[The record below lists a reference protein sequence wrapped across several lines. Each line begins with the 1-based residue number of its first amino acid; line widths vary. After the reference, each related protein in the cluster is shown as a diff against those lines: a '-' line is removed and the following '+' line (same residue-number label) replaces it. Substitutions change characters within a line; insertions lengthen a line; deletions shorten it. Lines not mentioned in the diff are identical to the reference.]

1 MHVQQFLYF
10 CFLPTYMCTC
20 TLYSEYIIQRD
31 LHVVITTKKATFQK
45 HEVGH
50 SFASPFLLC
59 GRPLLLSQGRELY
72 QWDYLRNCWSCYWF
86 VFLSLTI
93 LCVIVM
99 FILKMKVSNLCNLA
113 VEQHDLCTRCMYM
126 YFYTPCTGSYV
137 T

>member
-1 MHVQQFLYF
+1 MYNSWYF
-10 CFLPTYMCTC
+10 VSCPHACTC

-31 LHVVITTKKATFQK
+31 LHIVVTTKKATFQK
-45 HEVGH
+45 HELGH
-50 SFASPFLLC
+50 SCASPFLLC

-72 QWDYLRNCWSCYWF
+72 RWDYLRNCYWF

-113 VEQHDLCTRCMYM
+113 VEQHDLCTSCTMYAHVLL
-126 YFYTPCTGSYV
+126 YSLYR
-137 T
+137 